1 MPMPDIDVGEKV
13 AKSLEN
19 KREALIH
26 ELASLDR
33 SALSVCG
40 SASVLVSSRFLDIQ

>member
-1 MPMPDIDVGEKV
+1 MALADCTPVKKV

-33 SALSVCG
+33 SGAVCLRVG
-40 SASVLVSSRFLDIQ
+40 